1 MEKFRYFIQV
11 HEIMAD
17 MLLGEIREHMGLT
30 QKQLAKALNITQPT
44 LPKTES
50 QDDMQ
55 IGTLSRI
62 VEAL

>member
-1 MEKFRYFIQV
+1 
-11 HEIMAD
+11 MAD
-17 MLLGEIREHMGLT
+17 MLLGEIREHMELT